1 MESIIILVLASL
13 VLAFEDGFLNDTI
26 VIRINGKQ
34 VYLKQNVTTKRV
46 LGLASSTDIK
56 DIQEGIV
63 TIDIEVPSRNISKRL
78 SLEISHTLYLA
89 ISIQDSKLVH
99 RISDEPLG
107 YM

>member
-1 MESIIILVLASL
+1 MENNIICVLASV

-26 VIRINGKQ
+26 AVSVNGKQ
-34 VYLKQNVTTKRV
+34 VYFKQKVTTKRV
-46 LGLASSTDIK
+46 IGLASSVNINC
-56 DIQEGIV
+56 IQEGTV
-63 TIDIEVPSRNISKRL
+63 TIDIEVPSRKISKHFSLDL
-78 SLEISHTLYLA
+78 SHNLYLA